1 MRHSGFLNESAIRR
15 IVRSSAAKLMR
26 ESAYNPNFINT
37 DEDED
42 EEGGM
47 ADNILSDFRRGR
59 MNNVRR
65 IWQDIDDEN
74 EKNDIFRFIV
84 DNCRQTEAYD
94 YLIFL
99 ASIS

>member
-1 MRHSGFLNESAIRR
+1 MI
-15 IVRSSAAKLMR
+15 
-26 ESAYNPNFINT
+26 PNFINT

-65 IWQDIDDEN
+65 
-74 EKNDIFRFIV
+74 
-84 DNCRQTEAYD
+84 
-94 YLIFL
+94 YL
-99 ASIS
+99 AGY